1 MCWCAYAAQGKLKCW
16 FDFIF
21 LFCWSFLYFCIFSTF
36 YTWYSHV
43 KYLYFLVYEYT
54 DVWVGDRNI
63 FSLVYTR
70 YSIIKIYKV
79 IVQKCKIISNY
90 FFCFYSILLN
100 KEEKNTLHQHTLNT
114 KTNYDFPAS
123 SYNN

>member
-1 MCWCAYAAQGKLKCW
+1 MCLCCTGKLKCW

-54 DVWVGDRNI
+54 DVWIGDRNI

-70 YSIIKIYKV
+70 YSTINTYKLKL
-79 IVQKCKIISNY
+79 KCKSAKLFQIIFSA
-90 FFCFYSILLN
+90 FILLLN